1 MTTNNFQVAEIQEK
15 VESLENEEKSIQ
27 SQIDEVCL
35 TFIVSVFKSLQFLY
49 SPCSYWGFFLLRVQ
63 KSYVCKPKDFVRLS
77 TLGGLD

>member
-1 MTTNNFQVAEIQEK
+1 MTTNDFQVAEIQEK

-49 SPCSYWGFFLLRVQ
+49 SLLL
-63 KSYVCKPKDFVRLS
+63 F
-77 TLGGLD
+77 

>member
-35 TFIVSVFKSLQFLY
+35 TFIVSVFKSLQFYIPYVVTALI
-49 SPCSYWGFFLLRVQ
+49 FFSVRGAEIICCVNQ
-63 KSYVCKPKDFVRLS
+63 KSL
-77 TLGGLD
+77 

>member
-1 MTTNNFQVAEIQEK
+1 MKEAIMTTNDFQVAEIQEK

-49 SPCSYWGFFLLRVQ
+49 SLCSYCFDFFLLRVQ
-63 KSYVCKPKDFVRLS
+63 RSYAV
-77 TLGGLD
+77 

>member
-1 MTTNNFQVAEIQEK
+1 MTTNDFQVAEIQEK

-49 SPCSYWGFFLLRVQ
+49 SLCSYCFDFFSIKGAEIICCVNQ
-63 KSYVCKPKDFVRLS
+63 K
-77 TLGGLD
+77 TL